1 MTTSVA
7 EDLLLLLLD
16 DASGAPHGSTYLVPA
31 LGGALLVE
39 LDRAGRVEV
48 VEHGG
53 LLRRRTVRALGTDA
67 PTDAL
72 LAAAWTEVAHKERS
86 PQHLVTR
93 LGRGVEEPL
102 AGRLVEQGVLER
114 RDDTVLGLFH
124 RTRWPERDGTR
135 EAVLRRELTSVL
147 VGGAGPDP
155 RTAALVALLH
165 AVGRATRSSTT
176 RACGPRGCGPG
187 PATSPT
193 TPRSPGW
200 RRRSRTRSRRRARGP
215 TSAGC
220 ESGRAPA
227 QPVPPYFLAR
237 LRVRRR
243 IAGSLA

>member
-53 LLRRRTVRALGTDA
+53 LLRRQTVRALGTEA

-72 LAAAWTEVAHKERS
+72 LAAAWTEVARKERS

-93 LGRGVEEPL
+93 LGRGLEEPL
-102 AGRLVEQGVLER
+102 AERLVEQGVLER

-124 RTRWPERDGTR
+124 RTRWPERDATR
-135 EAVLRRELTSVL
+135 EAVLRRGLTSVL
-147 VGGAGPDP
+147 VGGADPDP

-165 AVGRATRSSTT
+165 AVGRAHKVVDHAGMRASRVRT
-176 RACGPRGCGPG
+176 RARDV
-187 PATSPT
+187 ADAAEVA
-193 TPRSPGW
+193 W
-200 RRRSRTRSRRRARGP
+200 VAK
-215 TSAGC
+215 AVKD
-220 ESGRAPA
+220 AIA
-227 QPVPPYFLAR
+227 A
-237 LRVRRR
+237 
-243 IAGSLA
+243 AGSGTYVGGV